1 MPALRKTVVYLG
13 LTLAL
18 FSQEALLYSLMQMKA
33 MSLLVLHILTEKNQA
48 ESHLVVKI
56 NLSRRISQRKVG
68 HITVIFLAR
77 ELYKIKK
84 TLKLLQLLVFRQRQK
99 WEMRMDLMLRSV
111 YSTRLRPQMKA
122 KSLRL

>member
-1 MPALRKTVVYLG
+1 
-13 LTLAL
+13 
-18 FSQEALLYSLMQMKA
+18 MKA

-99 WEMRMDLMLRSV
+99 WEMRMDLMNQGFEV
-111 YSTRLRPQMKA
+111 IDDKA
-122 KSLRL
+122 PELSKTDGLYDCT